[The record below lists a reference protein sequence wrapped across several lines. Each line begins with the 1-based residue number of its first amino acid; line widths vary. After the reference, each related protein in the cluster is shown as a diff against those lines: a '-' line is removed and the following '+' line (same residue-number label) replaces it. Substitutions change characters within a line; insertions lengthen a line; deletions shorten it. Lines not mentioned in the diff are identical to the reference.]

1 LIGGGAVGYP
11 GRTMSQLAAL
21 DLRPGFLVSFENRV
35 WSVVWWN
42 ILRNDRRQFVQMRIK
57 DIMTGRIRELKE
69 HGDTKY
75 EVLEKDEVD
84 LTHSYQDGSDEVFF
98 TEDGDE
104 VRCPKAAA
112 EDALKWPS
120 DRYIGLLVNGT
131 LMFVRAPETV
141 EITVTE
147 TSPPVKGAGSGLK
160 DAILENGV
168 KTRVANLVS
177 VGEKVRVFTE
187 TGEFKERA

>member
-1 LIGGGAVGYP
+1 
-11 GRTMSQLAAL
+11 MQLAAL
-21 DLRPGFLVSFENRV
+21 ELRTGYLVSYENRV

-57 DIMTGRIRELKE
+57 DLMTGRIRELKE

-75 EVLEKDEVD
+75 EVLEKDEVT

-98 TEDGDE
+98 TPEGEE
-104 VRCPKAAA
+104 VRCPIAAA

-120 DRYIGLLVNGT
+120 ESYIGLLVNGT

-141 EITVTE
+141 VITVTE

-168 KTRVANLVS
+168 KTRVANLVAT
-177 VGEKVRVFTE
+177 GEKVRVFTE